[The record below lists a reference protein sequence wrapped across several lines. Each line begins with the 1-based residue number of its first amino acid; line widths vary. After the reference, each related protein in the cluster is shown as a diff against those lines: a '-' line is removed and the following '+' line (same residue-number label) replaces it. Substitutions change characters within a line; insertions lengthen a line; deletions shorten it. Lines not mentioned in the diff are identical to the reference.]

1 MKPKT
6 WTQIKARLLE
16 NVENSWTCEDDD
28 EAHDMG
34 IEIETMEWI
43 SMAEG
48 KGKEFTKY
56 HQACQI
62 SVEDRDQNG

>member
-1 MKPKT
+1 MKPTT
-6 WTQIKARLLE
+6 WKAIKSRLLE
-16 NVENSWTCEDDD
+16 NVENSWWGEDDD
-28 EAHDMG
+28 ENHDMG

-43 SMAEG
+43 AMAEG
-48 KGKEFTKY
+48 KGKEFKKY